1 MRAAVGQIAKV
12 EHSFSVFCDVYFPDE
27 NSGIKEYFK
36 FYDTLTLNV
45 SPVEK
50 AKKIELFDFFL
61 NKSSD
66 RYYTKSLNT

>member
-50 AKKIELFDFFL
+50 AKKI
-61 NKSSD
+61 
-66 RYYTKSLNT
+66 